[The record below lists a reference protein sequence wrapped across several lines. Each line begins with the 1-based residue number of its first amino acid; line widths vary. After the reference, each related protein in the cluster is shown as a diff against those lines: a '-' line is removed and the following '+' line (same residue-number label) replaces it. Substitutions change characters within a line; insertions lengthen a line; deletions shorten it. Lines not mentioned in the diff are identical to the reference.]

1 MVVTLNMNTSEL
13 SPVLLNP
20 PDTMITSLCE
30 TAHAAVTAMGMLGPW
45 LQRSFVGS
53 YTSIVEVLLASASP
67 VLPPIMYIFP
77 NKEVPAAL
85 CLAIIMSAPEA
96 HVLFLSMW

>member
-1 MVVTLNMNTSEL
+1 MNTSEL

-30 TAHAAVTAMGMLGPW
+30 TAHAAVTAIGMLGPW
-45 LQRSFVGS
+45 VQVSFVGS

-85 CLAIIMSAPEA
+85 CLGIIMSAPEA